1 MKQVAQRPRDGTV
14 TVHDVPRPALQP
26 GWVLVANRYSLLSAG
41 TERTKVELG
50 RKNLLEKARTRPDLV
65 RKVVDKARV
74 EGVGAAVATVR
85 DRLNALAPIGYS
97 SAGVVLEIGE
107 GVEGLAPGGRVACA
121 GEGWATHAEVVSVP
135 KSMTARVPDDV
146 DLADATY
153 ATVGAIALHGV
164 RRSAVNVG
172 EWIGVVGLGLVGQL
186 AARIAAAAGCGV
198 IGIDLDS
205 AAVELAR
212 TGGAL
217 AFERTDATLE
227 AAVRHAT
234 GGLGLDAVLVCA
246 AASTND
252 PLELAA
258 RIARDRGRI
267 VVVGDV
273 PVSVDRALLYRKELE
288 LLLSRSYGPGRYD
301 RDYEER
307 GRDLPAGYVRWTE
320 QRNLQAFV
328 DLVASGKVDPAPLTT
343 QRFPVQRAAEA
354 YALLTNP
361 DPKERPFGILLEY
374 EADSVGSAR
383 RVRGT
388 PTRRP
393 HRAGSMRIGVVGV
406 GSFARGTL
414 LPALAD
420 AGVTFAAV
428 ASQGGLS
435 AEDAAARFGF
445 ERAADSAD
453 EIFADDAIDA
463 VVIATRHSN
472 HASLTA
478 AALRAGKAT
487 FVEKPLALNEN
498 GLAEVEDALTDDN
511 LLMVGFNR
519 RFAPLVER
527 LRSAIATAPER
538 VVAVRVNAGP
548 LEDDHWLHDSEEGGG
563 RLLGESCHFV
573 DLVSDLVGSRIVA
586 AHALAVPQPQRPLE
600 CSDAFT
606 VVLRCADGSVGSVVY
621 SGGGDPRLPKERI
634 EAFGGGVSAVLD
646 DYRRLELYAG
656 GKRQVIK
663 GHQDKG
669 HRRQILHFVKAVRG
683 EVAAPFASSYIDST
697 RATLALAESL
707 RTGMPVSPAATE
719 D

>member
-1 MKQVAQRPRDGTV
+1 M
-14 TVHDVPRPALQP
+14 PALRP

-41 TERTKVELG
+41 TERSKVELG
-50 RKNLLEKARTRPDLV
+50 QKNLLGKARSRPDLV
-65 RKVVDKARV
+65 RQVVDKARV
-74 EGVGAAVATVR
+74 EGVSAAVATTR
-85 DRLNALAPIGYS
+85 DRLNAVAPIGYS
-97 SAGVVLEIGE
+97 SAGVVLEVAE
-107 GVEGLAPGGRVACA
+107 GVEGLAPGDRVACA
-121 GEGWATHAEVVSVP
+121 GEGWATHAEVIAVP
-135 KSMTARVPDDV
+135 KNLVARVPEEV
-146 DLADATY
+146 DLADAAY

-227 AAVRHAT
+227 AGVRHAT

-246 AASTND
+246 AAASND
-252 PLELAA
+252 PLQLAA

-273 PVSVDRALLYRKELE
+273 PVSVDRALMYRKELE
-288 LLLSRSYGPGRYD
+288 VRLSRSYGPGRYD
-301 RDYEER
+301 RDYERR
-307 GRDLPAGYVRWTE
+307 GRDFPAGYVRWTE

-343 QRFPVQRAAEA
+343 HRFPVERAAEA

-361 DPKERPFGILLEY
+361 DPKDRPFGILLEY

-393 HRAGSMRIGVVGV
+393 HRTGSMRIGVVGV

-445 ERAADSAD
+445 ERAADSAE

-463 VVIATRHSN
+463 VVIATRHSD

-487 FVEKPLALNEN
+487 FVEKPLALNESE
-498 GLAEVEDALTDDN
+498 LAEVEEALTDDN

-527 LRSAIATAPER
+527 LRSAIANAPER

-548 LEDDHWLHDSEEGGG
+548 LEDDHWLHDPEEGGG
-563 RLLGESCHFV
+563 RLLGEGCHFV
-573 DLVSDLVGSRIVA
+573 DLVSDLVGSRIVC
-586 AHALAVPQPQRPLE
+586 AHALAVPQLQRPLE

-606 VVLRCADGSVGSVVY
+606 IVVRCADGSVGSVVY

-646 DYRRLELYAG
+646 DYRRLELYSG
-656 GKRQVIK
+656 GRRRLVKRA
-663 GHQDKG
+663 QDKG
-669 HRRQILHFVKAVRG
+669 HRAQLQRFADAFTG
-683 EVAAPFASSYIDST
+683 AAAPPPAASYIDST
-697 RATLALAESL
+697 RATLALAHSL
-707 RTGMPVSPAATE
+707 RTGEPVAVS
-719 D
+719 

>member
-1 MKQVAQRPRDGTV
+1 V
-14 TVHDVPRPALQP
+14 TVREVPMPALRP

-41 TERTKVELG
+41 TERSKVELG
-50 RKNLLEKARTRPDLV
+50 QKNLLGKARSRPDLV
-65 RKVVDKARV
+65 RQVVDKARV
-74 EGVGAAVATVR
+74 EGVSAAVATTR
-85 DRLNALAPIGYS
+85 DRLNAVAPIGYS
-97 SAGVVLEIGE
+97 SAGVVLEVAE
-107 GVEGLAPGGRVACA
+107 GVEGLAPGDRVACA
-121 GEGWATHAEVVSVP
+121 GEGWATHAEVIAVP
-135 KSMTARVPDDV
+135 KNLVARVPEEV
-146 DLADATY
+146 DLADAAY

-227 AAVRHAT
+227 AGVRHAT

-246 AASTND
+246 AAASND
-252 PLELAA
+252 PLQLAA

-273 PVSVDRALLYRKELE
+273 PVSVDRALMYRKELE
-288 LLLSRSYGPGRYD
+288 VRLSRSYGPGRYD
-301 RDYEER
+301 RDYERR
-307 GRDLPAGYVRWTE
+307 GRDFPAGYVRWTE

-343 QRFPVQRAAEA
+343 HRFPVERAAEA

-361 DPKERPFGILLEY
+361 DPKDRPFGILLEY

-393 HRAGSMRIGVVGV
+393 HRTGSMRIGVVGV

-445 ERAADSAD
+445 ERAADSAE

-463 VVIATRHSN
+463 VVIATRHSD

-487 FVEKPLALNEN
+487 FVEKPLALNESE
-498 GLAEVEDALTDDN
+498 LAEVEEALTDDN

-527 LRSAIATAPER
+527 LRSAIANAPER

-548 LEDDHWLHDSEEGGG
+548 LEDDHWLHDPEEGGG
-563 RLLGESCHFV
+563 RLLGEGCHFV
-573 DLVSDLVGSRIVA
+573 DLVSDLVGSRIVC
-586 AHALAVPQPQRPLE
+586 AHALAVPQLQRPLE

-606 VVLRCADGSVGSVVY
+606 IVVRCADGSVGSVVY

-646 DYRRLELYAG
+646 DYRRLELYSG
-656 GKRQVIK
+656 GRRRLVKRA
-663 GHQDKG
+663 QDKG
-669 HRRQILHFVKAVRG
+669 HRAQLQRFADAFTG
-683 EVAAPFASSYIDST
+683 AAAPPPAASYIDST
-697 RATLALAESL
+697 RATLALAHSL
-707 RTGMPVSPAATE
+707 RTGEPVAVS
-719 D
+719 

>member
-1 MKQVAQRPRDGTV
+1 VKQVAQRPRDGSV
-14 TVHDVPRPALQP
+14 TVREVPMPALRP

-41 TERTKVELG
+41 TERSKVELG
-50 RKNLLEKARTRPDLV
+50 QKNLLGKARSRPDLV
-65 RKVVDKARV
+65 RQVVDKARV
-74 EGVGAAVATVR
+74 EGVSAAVATTR
-85 DRLNALAPIGYS
+85 DRLNAVAPIGYS
-97 SAGVVLEIGE
+97 SAGVVLEVAE
-107 GVEGLAPGGRVACA
+107 GVEGLAPGDRVACA
-121 GEGWATHAEVVSVP
+121 GEGWATHAEVIAVP
-135 KSMTARVPDDV
+135 KNLVARVPEEV
-146 DLADATY
+146 DLADAAY

-227 AAVRHAT
+227 AGVRHAT

-246 AASTND
+246 AAASND
-252 PLELAA
+252 PLQLAA

-273 PVSVDRALLYRKELE
+273 PVSVDRALMYRKELE
-288 LLLSRSYGPGRYD
+288 VRLSRSYGPGRYD
-301 RDYEER
+301 RDYERR
-307 GRDLPAGYVRWTE
+307 GRDFPAGYVRWTE

-343 QRFPVQRAAEA
+343 HRFPVERAAEA

-361 DPKERPFGILLEY
+361 DPKDRPFGILLEY

-393 HRAGSMRIGVVGV
+393 HRTGSMRIGVVGV

-445 ERAADSAD
+445 ERAADSAE

-463 VVIATRHSN
+463 VVIATRHSD

-487 FVEKPLALNEN
+487 FVEKPLALNESE
-498 GLAEVEDALTDDN
+498 LAEVEEALTDDN

-527 LRSAIATAPER
+527 LRSAIANAPER

-548 LEDDHWLHDSEEGGG
+548 LEDDHWLHDPEEGGG
-563 RLLGESCHFV
+563 RLLGEGCHFV
-573 DLVSDLVGSRIVA
+573 DLVSDLVGSRIVC
-586 AHALAVPQPQRPLE
+586 AHALAVPQLQRPLE

-606 VVLRCADGSVGSVVY
+606 IVVRCADGSVGSVVY

-646 DYRRLELYAG
+646 DYRRLELYSG
-656 GKRQVIK
+656 GRRRLVKRA
-663 GHQDKG
+663 QDKG
-669 HRRQILHFVKAVRG
+669 HRAQLQRFADAFTG
-683 EVAAPFASSYIDST
+683 AAAPPPAASYIDST
-697 RATLALAESL
+697 RATLALAHSL
-707 RTGMPVSPAATE
+707 RTGEPVAVS
-719 D
+719 